1 MASLFTANQREAL
14 EKLPIY
20 EYLYAK
26 LSPPVPYGEPFF
38 VHTNTRRGEVTG
50 PRDPGAISIH
60 PEKGYTNFA
69 TKLRGHDSW
78 NGCQCVYV
86 LADLSNTL
94 GWGYYNANNTHD
106 FAELAAQIC
115 SEMGIAQDKN
125 YKVDPNMKKATYVKP
140 KNLLERYADAMSVAI
155 EKETGAEVPVK
166 ATVGPNGYSPDSA
179 IIKYMAE
186 RGIDSELTKN
196 LINTGVLYL
205 TEVVGK
211 DGNPIP
217 YYEMEKDARGNLLK
231 DKDGKPQF
239 KLDVNGEKIPQTY
252 IGKDGKAHPKLQY
265 NLVFASKDKSKE
277 NSFYERKPI
286 AKRGAAF
293 IAPNSSAFGYFS
305 FTGGKAGFEQVD
317 IPEKTN
323 HSMKAYICEAPID
336 AISLYAL
343 HQKMGVTE
351 PAEYI
356 AISGVGKDLAIQ
368 RAICEGYDC
377 VLAFDNDEK
386 GLMAMDARRANAFI
400 DPVISKEC
408 SLPAIVPSKIEFDY
422 ARFKN
427 APMQHVESKDWNDI
441 LLAATKGQNC
451 TMIVKGEKT
460 AVDPIQVM
468 KDKYQANPRPM
479 LMWREPK
486 AGMKKTGAYPIE
498 PRKFPKSFEPPKV
511 EDKEKKV
518 EKARG
523 REEAL
528 VH

>member
-1 MASLFTANQREAL
+1 MASLYTANQRAQL
-14 EKLPIY
+14 EKVDVYDYMYHKI
-20 EYLYAK
+20 
-26 LSPPVPYGEPFF
+26 SPPVPYGEPFF
-38 VHTNTRRGEVTG
+38 VHTNTRRGEATSH
-50 PRDPGAISIH
+50 RDPGAISVH
-60 PEKGYTNFA
+60 PEKGYKNFS
-69 TKLRGHDSW
+69 TKVSAVTGRSGVQVAYSLMD
-78 NGCQCVYV
+78 YY
-86 LADLSNTL
+86 NTI
-94 GWGYYNANNTHD
+94 GRGYYDSSNTHD
-106 FAELAAQIC
+106 FAEIVKEISADL
-115 SEMGIAQDKN
+115 GISQDPN
-125 YKVDPNMKKATYVKP
+125 YKTSPNFQKATYVKP
-140 KNLLERYADAMSVAI
+140 KNLLERYTEAMSVAI

-166 ATVGPNGYSPDSA
+166 ATIGPNGYSPDSA

-196 LINTGVLYL
+196 LIDTGVLYL

-239 KLDVNGEKIPQTY
+239 KLDAKGEKIPQTY
-252 IGKDGKAHPKLQY
+252 IGKDGKPHPKLQY

-323 HSMKAYICEAPID
+323 QSMRAYICEAPID

-343 HQKMGVTE
+343 HQKMGITE

-427 APMQHVESKDWNDI
+427 APLQHVESKDWNDI

-451 TMIVKGEKT
+451 TMMVKGEKI
-460 AVDPIQVM
+460 AVNPIQVM
-468 KDKYQANPRPM
+468 KDKYQSNPRPM

-523 REEAL
+523 KEEAL